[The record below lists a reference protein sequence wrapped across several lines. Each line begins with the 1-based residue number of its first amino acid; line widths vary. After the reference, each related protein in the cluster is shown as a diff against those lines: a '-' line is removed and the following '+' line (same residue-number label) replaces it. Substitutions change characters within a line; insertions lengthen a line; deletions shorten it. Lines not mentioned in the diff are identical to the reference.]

1 MSDIKLRMDMID
13 ILSQLSVY
21 RKWKIYIMQM
31 ERTDVE
37 EFDHVNNEIKNLEVQ
52 AEELRI
58 QLRGTSDVIKQDEEE
73 A

>member
-1 MSDIKLRMDMID
+1 MNDIKLRMDMID
-13 ILSQLSVY
+13 ILAQLSVY

-52 AEELRI
+52 AEELRA
-58 QLRGTSDVIKQDEEE
+58 QLRGTSDAIKQNEEE
-73 A
+73 S

>member
-1 MSDIKLRMDMID
+1 MNDIKLRMDMID
-13 ILSQLSVY
+13 ILAQLSVY

>member
-13 ILSQLSVY
+13 ILAQLSVY

-52 AEELRI
+52 AEELRA
-58 QLRGTSDVIKQDEEE
+58 QLRGTSDAIKQDEEE